1 MHKISNTRIVCLA
14 LALAGPVAAPALAGE
29 SKSRVAANAQSE
41 VPGFGVVES
50 TLEHHSSS
58 KAGAPAAKP
67 SKGKAAGAVATPAV
81 ANPQAAAIPAAI
93 VSTPAA
99 IEAEKPP
106 EHLVPE
112 RKLVHETDDE
122 TEQLLANALAA
133 GFKGPDRITLNEQA
147 SLVIPAGRIFI
158 RASDLRPLLA
168 AVDGTLEPE
177 TLGILIE
184 DTLEPQYLIY
194 VDWEKTGYIKD
205 DEAKTWDVD
214 KLLDSYRSGV
224 AAQNASRASSAQ
236 IEITGWAE
244 RPAYDARMH
253 RLVHAIA
260 ARHKGDTDASQRF
273 MNYSAYAL
281 GREGMFNII
290 LAADLAD
297 LDKYRD
303 TAKKVL
309 GGVSFAKGKAYE
321 DADAAHDSIAP
332 FTLAALAG
340 GAIAAKKMG
349 GLALAGKAAA
359 GAAVAAKKFGLL
371 KLLGLFLLK
380 FWKLAAAGLAAI
392 GIFARKMMGRK

>member
-1 MHKISNTRIVCLA
+1 MHKISCTRIFCFA

-29 SKSRVAANAQSE
+29 SKSRVAANAPPE

-58 KAGAPAAKP
+58 KPGAQAAKP
-67 SKGKAAGAVATPAV
+67 PGGKAAGAVATPAV
-81 ANPQAAAIPAAI
+81 ANPPAVAIPAAI

-99 IEAEKPP
+99 LDAEKPP
-106 EHLVPE
+106 ENLVPE

-122 TEQLLANALAA
+122 VGQLLAAALAA
-133 GFKGPDRITLNEQA
+133 GVKGPDRITLNDQA
-147 SLVIPAGRIFI
+147 GFVIPAGRIFI
-158 RASDLRPLLA
+158 RAADLRPLIE
-168 AVDGTLEPE
+168 AVDGTLGPE

-205 DEAKTWDVD
+205 NEAKTWDVD
-214 KLLDSYRSGV
+214 KLLESYRKGV
-224 AAQNASRASSAQ
+224 AAQNAGLSSSRQ

-260 ARHKGDTDASQRF
+260 ARHKGDTAANHRF
-273 MNYSAYAL
+273 MNYSSYAL

-290 LAADLAD
+290 LAAELAD

-309 GGVSFAKGKAYE
+309 GGVTFAKGKAYE
-321 DADAAHDSIAP
+321 DVDVAHDSIAP

-380 FWKLAAAGLAAI
+380 SWKLAAAGLAAI
-392 GIFARKMMGRK
+392 GIFARKLMGRK

>member
-1 MHKISNTRIVCLA
+1 MHQMSSSRIASLA
-14 LALAGPVAAPALAGE
+14 LALAIPVASPAFATE
-29 SKSRVAANAQSE
+29 SKLRVAANVQPD
-41 VPGFGVVES
+41 VPGFGVVDS
-50 TLEHHSSS
+50 SIEHHYNP
-58 KAGAPAAKP
+58 KAGAQAAKP
-67 SKGKAAGAVATPAV
+67 SKGKAAGAVATPAGP
-81 ANPQAAAIPAAI
+81 NPQAAAIPAAI

-106 EHLVPE
+106 ENLVPE
-112 RKLVHETDDE
+112 RKLIHETDDE
-122 TEQLLANALAA
+122 VGQLLANALAA
-133 GFKGPDRITLNEQA
+133 GVKGPDRITLNDQA
-147 SLVIPAGRIFI
+147 RLVIPAGRVFI
-158 RASDLRPLLA
+158 RASDLRPLMA

-224 AAQNASRASSAQ
+224 AAQNAGRASSEQ

-244 RPAYDARMH
+244 RPAYDAKMH

-260 ARHKGDTDASQRF
+260 ARHKGDTDPNHRF
-273 MNYSAYAL
+273 MNYSTYAL

-290 LAADLAD
+290 LAAELAD

-309 GGVSFAKGKAYE
+309 GGVTFAKGKAYE
-321 DADAAHDSIAP
+321 DVDVAHDSIAP

-359 GAAVAAKKFGLL
+359 GAAVAAKKFGLF

-392 GIFARKMMGRK
+392 GVFARKMMGKK